1 MGGWDPIADVKK
13 AVTAVVAPVVST
25 VSAVGDIAK
34 GDLGTAGKKIA
45 GSAMQVLNPVAQ
57 ASNMSNAVSSTL
69 DSNDFTNSWSQGGKA
84 MQTLQTGQDLSQGQ
98 VNSLT
103 SMYAKEAIIAG
114 TVTGAT
120 LGTQAI
126 NAGKS
131 GLGFLKEGAAT
142 AGAVKAFSKDP
153 VAAVGGYLGVDVGEI
168 RDRVDEIDGIRNI
181 IDGITSQPASNRAP
195 SSTVTV
201 QAPSQS
207 MMPMYLL
214 FGGGLIAMFFIVK
227 SLARKGRK

>member
-1 MGGWDPIADVKK
+1 MGGWNPVADIGR
-13 AVTAVVAPVVST
+13 AVQAVAAPVVST

-45 GSAMQVLNPVAQ
+45 GSAAQVLNPVAQ
-57 ASNMSNAVSSTL
+57 ASNMSGAVEGVLNT
-69 DSNDFTNSWSQGGKA
+69 NDFTNSWSQGGKA
-84 MQTLQTGQDLSQGQ
+84 MQSLQAGQDLSSSE

-103 SMYAKEAIIAG
+103 SMYGKEALIAG
-114 TVTGAT
+114 TVTGGV
-120 LGTQAI
+120 LGTEAI

-153 VAAVGGYLGVDVGEI
+153 VAAVGSYLGVDVGEI
-168 RDRVDEIDGIRNI
+168 RDRVDEIDGIRSI
-181 IDGITSQPASNRAP
+181 IDGITSQPANNRAP

-207 MMPMYLL
+207 MTPMYLL
-214 FGGGLIAMFFIVK
+214 FGAGLIAMFFVVK
-227 SLARKGRK
+227 SLAKKGRK